1 MNRENNIEAVQSAT
15 IPLPVAGKD
24 MNSILKSLET
34 GVENI
39 FTGDK
44 YAQYLQTMSKFHRYS
59 FNNTLLIAMQRPDA
73 TLVTG
78 YRNWQSMGRQVK
90 KGEKGITILA
100 PAPIKRKREQEIL
113 DQNRKPLLDADGK
126 PRTEE
131 VEVVIPRFKPTT
143 VFDISQTDGEPI
155 ETLAPEELTEAV
167 ADYDLFMKA
176 ITAVS
181 PVPIRFDE
189 IAGEAK
195 GYYYSGDK
203 EIVIQKGMSESQ
215 TIKTAIHET
224 GHARLHDKDIMEKQ
238 GIEKDRLTKEVEAES
253 VAYCVCSAFGVDTS
267 EYSFPYIA
275 GWSSNR
281 DMKELKASMDIIRKT
296 AGEMIDE
303 LSDNLQEL
311 FAEKK
316 QLLESEQKQ
325 KLIPAMEAAGYH
337 FDELESTDGNLRF
350 LPDGTHEI
358 GGVMISDSWNDVK
371 EWLEGVV
378 LEDPDTAER
387 VERVMHPE
395 RYEKTSEE
403 LMFAGEERY
412 ALYQLNTES
421 KDVPYEFMGMDFV
434 KDHGMEVTAA
444 DYKCVYSG
452 ILHDSVSLDEL
463 YSIFNQNHPADF
475 KGHSMSVSDVVI
487 VNWDGDLKAY
497 YVDSFG
503 FADLPDFV
511 RQRQEMLGIESP
523 ESHLNVG
530 EKSSCIS
537 FYVAECSEF
546 PVLGEF
552 HQDLTLEQA
561 FELFD
566 QIPGSRMNGIKSIG
580 FNLQDSSDYEGMFD
594 LYVGRTL
601 QKDIINSIPG
611 YRDNKLVQKAISD
624 AEKII
629 EKRQAERE
637 KPEIKKPE
645 ELQKEKKT
653 RSQHRREAMSL

>member
-1 MNRENNIEAVQSAT
+1 MNRENNFEAVQSAT

-78 YRNWQSMGRQVK
+78 YRNWQTMGRQVK

-113 DQNRKPLLDADGK
+113 DQNNKPLLDGNGK
-126 PRTEE
+126 PKTEE

-167 ADYDLFMKA
+167 ADYELFMKA
-176 ITAVS
+176 ITEIS

-189 IAGEAK
+189 IEGEAK
-195 GYYYSGDK
+195 GYYHSVDK
-203 EIVIQKGMSESQ
+203 EIVIQKGMSDSQ

-224 GHARLHDKDIMEKQ
+224 GHARLHDKDLMAEQ

-275 GWSSNR
+275 GWSSGR
-281 DMKELKASMDIIRKT
+281 DMKELKTSMDTIRKT

-303 LSDNLQEL
+303 LSEKLQEL
-311 FAEKK
+311 FTEKK
-316 QLLESEQKQ
+316 LLLESEQKE
-325 KLIPAMEAAGYH
+325 KLIPAVEAAGYH
-337 FDELESTDGNLRF
+337 FDELESSDGNLRF

-358 GGVMISDSWNDVK
+358 SGAWIADSWNDVQ

-387 VERVMHPE
+387 VERVLHPE
-395 RYEKTSEE
+395 RFEKTSEE
-403 LMFAGEERY
+403 LMFDGEERF
-412 ALYQLNTES
+412 AIYQIDHGS
-421 KDVPYEFMGMDFV
+421 KAMEYLFMGMDFV
-434 KDHGMEVTAA
+434 KSQGMEVTAG
-444 DYKCVYSG
+444 DYQCVYSG
-452 ILHDSVSLDEL
+452 ILQPSDNLDTL
-463 YSIFNQNHPADF
+463 YSVFNQNHPADF
-475 KGHSMSVSDVVI
+475 RGHSMSVSDVVI
-487 VNWDGDLKAY
+487 TNQNGDLRAF

-503 FADLPDFV
+503 FTELPDFV
-511 RQRQEMLGIESP
+511 KQRQEMIGIENTTLP
-523 ESHLNVG
+523 LLPDED
-530 EKSSCIS
+530 KSRIS

-561 FELFD
+561 FSIFD
-566 QIPGSRMNGIKSIG
+566 QIPGNRMNGIKSIG
-580 FNLQDSSDYEGMFD
+580 FNLEDDSDYAGMFD
-594 LYVGRTL
+594 LYVGNSL
-601 QKDIINSIPG
+601 QKEIINSIPG
-611 YRDNKLVQKAISD
+611 YRDNKLVQKALSD

-629 EKRQAERE
+629 EKRQNERKMPE
-637 KPEIKKPE
+637 QIQKPER
-645 ELQKEKKT
+645 QKTK
-653 RSQHRREAMSL
+653 SQHRREAMSL

>member
-78 YRNWQSMGRQVK
+78 YRNWQTMGRQVK

-113 DQNRKPLLDADGK
+113 DQNNKPLLDGNGK
-126 PRTEE
+126 PKTEE

-155 ETLAPEELTEAV
+155 ETLAPEGLTEAV
-167 ADYDLFMKA
+167 ADYELFMKA
-176 ITAVS
+176 ITEIS

-189 IAGEAK
+189 IEGEAK
-195 GYYYSGDK
+195 GYYHSVDK
-203 EIVIQKGMSESQ
+203 EIVIQKGMSDSQ

-224 GHARLHDKDIMEKQ
+224 GHARLHDKDLMAEQ

-275 GWSSNR
+275 GWSSGR
-281 DMKELKASMDIIRKT
+281 DMKELKTSMDTIRKT

-303 LSDNLQEL
+303 LSEKLQEL
-311 FAEKK
+311 FTEKK
-316 QLLESEQKQ
+316 LLLESEQKE
-325 KLIPAMEAAGYH
+325 KLIPAVEAAGYH
-337 FDELESTDGNLRF
+337 FDELESSDGNLRF

-358 GGVMISDSWNDVK
+358 SGAWIADSWNDVQ

-395 RYEKTSEE
+395 RFEKTSEE
-403 LMFAGEERY
+403 LMFDGEERF
-412 ALYQLNTES
+412 AIYQIDHGS
-421 KDVPYEFMGMDFV
+421 KAMEYLFMGMDFV
-434 KDHGMEVTAA
+434 KSQGMEVTAG
-444 DYKCVYSG
+444 DYQCVYSG
-452 ILHDSVSLDEL
+452 ILQPSDNLDTL
-463 YSIFNQNHPADF
+463 YSVFNQNHPADF
-475 KGHSMSVSDVVI
+475 RGHSMSVSDVVI
-487 VNWDGDLKAY
+487 TNQNSDLRAF

-503 FADLPDFV
+503 FTELPDFV
-511 RQRQEMLGIESP
+511 KQRQEMIGIENTTLP
-523 ESHLNVG
+523 LLPDED
-530 EKSSCIS
+530 KSRIS

-561 FELFD
+561 FSIFD
-566 QIPGSRMNGIKSIG
+566 QIPGNRMNGIKSIG
-580 FNLQDSSDYEGMFD
+580 FNLEDDSDYAGMFD
-594 LYVGRTL
+594 LYVGNSL
-601 QKDIINSIPG
+601 QKEIINSIPG
-611 YRDNKLVQKAISD
+611 YRDNKLVQKALSD

-629 EKRQAERE
+629 EKRQNERKMPE
-637 KPEIKKPE
+637 QIQKPER
-645 ELQKEKKT
+645 QKTK
-653 RSQHRREAMSL
+653 SQHRREAMSL

>member
-78 YRNWQSMGRQVK
+78 YRNWQTMGRQVK

-113 DQNRKPLLDADGK
+113 DQNNKPLLDGNGK
-126 PRTEE
+126 PKTEE

-167 ADYDLFMKA
+167 ADYELFMKA
-176 ITAVS
+176 ITEIS

-189 IAGEAK
+189 IEGEAK
-195 GYYYSGDK
+195 GYYHSVDK
-203 EIVIQKGMSESQ
+203 EIVIQKGMSDSQ

-224 GHARLHDKDIMEKQ
+224 GHARLHDKDLMAEQ

-275 GWSSNR
+275 GWSSGR
-281 DMKELKASMDIIRKT
+281 DMKELKTSMDTIRKT

-303 LSDNLQEL
+303 LSEKLQEL
-311 FAEKK
+311 FTEKK
-316 QLLESEQKQ
+316 LLLESEQKE
-325 KLIPAMEAAGYH
+325 KLIPVVEAAGYH
-337 FDELESTDGNLRF
+337 FDELESSDGNLRF

-358 GGVMISDSWNDVK
+358 SGAWIADSWNDVQ

-395 RYEKTSEE
+395 RFEKTSEE
-403 LMFAGEERY
+403 LMFDGEERF
-412 ALYQLNTES
+412 AIYQIDHGS
-421 KDVPYEFMGMDFV
+421 KAMEYLFMGMDFV
-434 KDHGMEVTAA
+434 KSQGMEVTAG
-444 DYKCVYSG
+444 DYQCVYSG
-452 ILHDSVSLDEL
+452 ILQPSDNLDTL
-463 YSIFNQNHPADF
+463 YSVFNQNHPADF
-475 KGHSMSVSDVVI
+475 RGHSMSVSDVVI
-487 VNWDGDLKAY
+487 TNQNGDLRAF

-503 FADLPDFV
+503 FTELPDFV
-511 RQRQEMLGIESP
+511 KQRQEMIGIENTTLP
-523 ESHLNVG
+523 LLPDED
-530 EKSSCIS
+530 KSRIS

-561 FELFD
+561 FSIFD
-566 QIPGSRMNGIKSIG
+566 QIPGNRMNGIKSIG
-580 FNLQDSSDYEGMFD
+580 FNLEDDSDYAGMFD
-594 LYVGRTL
+594 LYVGNSL
-601 QKDIINSIPG
+601 QKEIINSIPG
-611 YRDNKLVQKAISD
+611 YRDNKLVQKALSD

-629 EKRQAERE
+629 EKRQNERKMPE
-637 KPEIKKPE
+637 QIQKPER
-645 ELQKEKKT
+645 QKTK
-653 RSQHRREAMSL
+653 SQHRREAMSL